1 MDERKKWKDL
11 IGCLFLSCPRRGF
24 SLFEAAVG
32 GKSLAKGFGLPRALL
47 ACTIIFWGL
56 SRDWRDGRDPHVVGE
71 IRGRD
76 RWERCQVD
84 LDEVG
89 VRLRRMG
96 GEENTRER
104 WGGCQIKICLAGLGV
119 G

>member
-1 MDERKKWKDL
+1 MWLER
-11 IGCLFLSCPRRGF
+11 F
-24 SLFEAAVG
+24 
-32 GKSLAKGFGLPRALL
+32 
-47 ACTIIFWGL
+47 
-56 SRDWRDGRDPHVVGE
+56 
-71 IRGRD
+71 RGRD

-104 WGGCQIKICLAGLGV
+104 WGGCQIKTCWAGLGV